1 MVLYILSMSK
11 LLEDYDNN
19 IIEED
24 TNNICNCIDVVK
36 NTTSREYIRDLIG
49 YTLLT
54 NKKYKLE
61 IIENNEIKNKTTL
74 NFEYYYN
81 KTNKSYYLLYEEPF
95 YLKTNKGHLEFIIKN
110 NDNFIQKIGFTYVL
124 NDPLFDMDVIKIQG
138 KNYELFIYLKRA
150 NKNKDFHFYKIIFT
164 LI

>member
-11 LLEDYDNN
+11 LLDDYDNN
-19 IIEED
+19 VIEED
-24 TNNICNCIDVVK
+24 TNNICNCINTEK
-36 NTTSREYIRDLIG
+36 NTTNREYIRDLIG

-95 YLKTNKGHLEFIIKN
+95 YLSTNKGHLEFIIKN
-110 NDNFIQKIGFTYVL
+110 NDNFIQKVGFNYVL

-138 KNYELFIYLKRA
+138 KNYELFIYLKRP
-150 NKNKDFHFYKIIFT
+150 NKNTDFHFYKIIFK
-164 LI
+164 LL